1 MELNYTEGDWK
12 VINTINNVVVKKD
25 EITIANC
32 YQNKDNARLI
42 QKAPEMYEGL
52 KRFLVA
58 IKDKDKEEY
67 NKERKLLIRLLIELE
82 TKD

>member
-1 MELNYTEGDWK
+1 MELDYTEGDWK

-82 TKD
+82 TKE

>member
-82 TKD
+82 TKE